1 MVHKHRPCGY
11 LRVKLRGNEAASLRS
26 ASGTLAELPGCR
38 ERCQTVMMTTIT
50 YSFFTLCLFSAW
62 RMRTLWQIWWEHFK
76 QVGFES
82 IVESILLITSVLRPA
97 DLLSILETSTY
108 RNAVAFELNES
119 LTDPRLTLQRYHI
132 LPPLI

>member
-1 MVHKHRPCGY
+1 
-11 LRVKLRGNEAASLRS
+11 
-26 ASGTLAELPGCR
+26 
-38 ERCQTVMMTTIT
+38 
-50 YSFFTLCLFSAW
+50 
-62 RMRTLWQIWWEHFK
+62 MRTLWQIWWEHFK

-119 LTDPRLTLQRYHI
+119 LTDPRLTLQHYHI